1 MISSRALLLRSSVG
15 DLVASSGEVT
25 DSNQL
30 HTLCRNLPYAKNVKG
45 LVCPFMSSVKHSFS
59 VGIGQYD
66 SFQG

>member
-30 HTLCRNLPYAKNVKG
+30 HTLCLNLPYAKNVNS
-45 LVCPFMSSVKHSFS
+45 LA

>member
-1 MISSRALLLRSSVG
+1 MALKKIISSRALLLRSSVG

-30 HTLCRNLPYAKNVKG
+30 HTLCLNLPYVKNVN
-45 LVCPFMSSVKHSFS
+45 SFS